1 MPHRIAVLAFD
12 RISPF
17 HLSVPTVVFGSE
29 LVGTSPLD
37 YDVVVCAV
45 TPGALQT
52 RAGYDIAVRH
62 GLSAFTTADTV
73 LIPSWDRD
81 VPVPAELADAVRAAH
96 ARGARIVGLCVGAFV
111 IAAAGVA
118 DGRTVTTHW
127 HAAEQLAA
135 EHPQIRVRSDVLWT
149 DLGDVITSAGTVAAL
164 DCCLHLVRA
173 DHGSAAA
180 AVLARRLVM
189 APHRGGSQAQH
200 VEIPVIA
207 ADHSD
212 DIGEAM
218 AWARL
223 RLSQPIVLDHWS
235 RAVAMS
241 RRTLTRRFTERTGD
255 SPGRW
260 LLRQRLDHARTLL
273 ETTDLGVDVVAEQSG
288 FGSGTSLR
296 RHFRAQLGT
305 SPRRHREQFAVEP
318 GGIDLLGPVPG

>member
-17 HLSVPTVVFGSE
+17 HLAVPTVVFGSE
-29 LVGTSPLD
+29 LPGTVPLD
-37 YDVVVCAV
+37 YEVVVCAIA
-45 TPGALQT
+45 PGALRT
-52 RAGYDIAVRH
+52 KAGYDIAVRH

-73 LIPSWDRD
+73 VIPSWNRD
-81 VPVPAELADAVRAAH
+81 VPVPAELSDAVRAAH

-111 IAAAGVA
+111 IAAAGIA

-135 EHPQIRVRSDVLWT
+135 EHPQIQVRSDVLWT
-149 DLGDVITSAGTVAAL
+149 DLRDVITSAGTVAAL
-164 DCCLHLVRA
+164 DCCLHMVRA
-173 DHGSAAA
+173 DHGAAAA

-200 VEIPVIA
+200 IEMPVIP

-212 DIGEAM
+212 DVGEAM
-218 AWARL
+218 VWARR
-223 RLSQPIVLDHWS
+223 RLSQPIDLDHWS

-241 RRTLTRRFTERTGD
+241 RRTLTRRFRERTGD

-260 LLRQRLDHARTLL
+260 LLRQRLDHARALL

-288 FGSGTSLR
+288 FGSATSLR
-296 RHFRAQLGT
+296 RHFREQLGT
-305 SPRRHREQFAVEP
+305 SPRRHREQFAVQP
-318 GGIDLLGPVPG
+318 LRPIQRTG